1 MQQYGRKYFAHTPP
15 PPPTLGVGVK
25 ILKKSEDGLV
35 AYQLKGNHEYR
46 NTVASILP
54 ADPQPSPLDPGVR

>member
-15 PPPTLGVGVK
+15 PSDPWGGGQN
-25 ILKKSEDGLV
+25 LKKSEDGLV
-35 AYQLKGNHEYR
+35 AYQIKGNHEYR